1 MYNYIPYIKS
11 GQIEIFIILIKLVSK
26 TILFKIL
33 EYNNYMHFLQTSD
46 WHLGRLLF
54 NTSILEDQ
62 KQILNQIIT
71 QIEIASK
78 NGNEYDALLI
88 PGDIYDRANPPK
100 EAMTVLSDFLTE
112 LSNKFPKLQVF
123 ILSGNHDDA
132 KLLYFAKDFF
142 KKANIHFCTD
152 LSDIENPVILTS
164 AKDDSEK
171 AAIYQIPY
179 LEAYAFADLRRQ
191 QELYEKAT
199 ESIEKTHKN
208 YDECLSV
215 ICAHLF
221 AIKSIVND
229 AERSSV
235 GPAEEVD
242 TKLFEKFDYTALGHI
257 HSYQPCGTKNNIFYS
272 GSPLKFNPDNKDKE
286 NKFLLDI
293 TVSKNQKPEIKKI
306 PLIAPHKITT
316 ITGSYADY
324 YGKNA
329 KEELIEPYKNDYIV
343 FICTDDILPD
353 SPMQNLKTVF
363 PFIRSFRMEEK
374 ERNNSTNFA
383 EERLARQSII
393 EEFES
398 KPENLFEKFLE
409 DINANT
415 KDEEL
420 EKKEKELFLKYIK
433 IEQE

>member
-1 MYNYIPYIKS
+1 
-11 GQIEIFIILIKLVSK
+11 
-26 TILFKIL
+26 
-33 EYNNYMHFLQTSD
+33 MHFLQTSD

-54 NTSILEDQ
+54 NTSLLDDQ
-62 KQILNQIIT
+62 KEILNQIIS
-71 QIEIASK
+71 QITAASQE
-78 NGNEYDALLI
+78 GNEYDALLI

-112 LSNKFPKLQVF
+112 LSNKFPKLNVF

-142 KKANIHFCTD
+142 RKANIHICTD
-152 LSDIENPVILTS
+152 LSDIENPVIIESSKTN
-164 AKDDSEK
+164 EK

-179 LEAYAFADLRRQ
+179 LEAYSFADLRRQ

-199 ESIEKTHKN
+199 EIIKENHKN
-208 YDECLSV
+208 NEDCFSIV
-215 ICAHLF
+215 CAHLF

-242 TKLFEKFDYTALGHI
+242 TTLFEDFDYTALGHI
-257 HSYQPCGTKNNIFYS
+257 HSYQPCGKKNNIFYS

-293 TVSKNQKPEIKKI
+293 TITKNQKTEVKKI

-316 ITGSYADY
+316 ITGSFADY
-324 YGKNA
+324 FGKNS
-329 KEELIEPYKNDYIV
+329 KDELIEPYKNDYII

-363 PFIRSFRMEEK
+363 PFIKSFRMEEREK
-374 ERNNSTNFA
+374 GQNNNSA
-383 EERLARQSII
+383 EERIARQNII

-398 KPENLFEKFLE
+398 KPENLFNKFLE
-409 DINANT
+409 DINA
-415 KDEEL
+415 KIQDKEL
-420 EKKEKELFLKYIK
+420 ETKEKELFLQYIK
-433 IEQE
+433 KEQE

>member
-1 MYNYIPYIKS
+1 
-11 GQIEIFIILIKLVSK
+11 
-26 TILFKIL
+26 
-33 EYNNYMHFLQTSD
+33 MHFLQTSD

-54 NTSILEDQ
+54 NTSLLDDQ
-62 KQILNQIIT
+62 KEILNQIIS
-71 QIEIASK
+71 QISTVSQE
-78 NGNEYDALLI
+78 GNEYDALLI

-112 LSNKFPKLQVF
+112 LSNKFPKLNVF

-142 KKANIHFCTD
+142 RKANIHICTD
-152 LSDIENPVILTS
+152 LSDIQKPVIITS
-164 AKDDSEK
+164 KKNESEK

-179 LEAYAFADLRRQ
+179 LEAYSFADLRRQ

-199 ESIEKTHKN
+199 EIIKENHKN
-208 YDECLSV
+208 FDDCLSV

-229 AERSSV
+229 AELSSV

-242 TKLFEKFDYTALGHI
+242 TTLFEEFDYTALGHI
-257 HSYQPCGTKNNIFYS
+257 HSYQPCGKKNNIFYS

-293 TVSKNQKPEIKKI
+293 TITKNQKPEVKKI

-316 ITGSYADY
+316 ITGSFADY
-324 YGKNA
+324 VGKNS
-329 KEELIEPYKNDYIV
+329 KDELIEPYKNDYII
-343 FICTDDILPD
+343 FICTDDVLPD

-363 PFIRSFRMEEK
+363 PFIKSFRMEEREK
-374 ERNNSTNFA
+374 GQNNNSA
-383 EERLARQSII
+383 EERIARQNII

-398 KPENLFEKFLE
+398 KPENLFNKFLE
-409 DINANT
+409 DINA
-415 KDEEL
+415 KIQDKEL
-420 EKKEKELFLKYIK
+420 ETKEKELFLQYIK
-433 IEQE
+433 KEQE

>member
-1 MYNYIPYIKS
+1 
-11 GQIEIFIILIKLVSK
+11 
-26 TILFKIL
+26 
-33 EYNNYMHFLQTSD
+33 MHFLQTSD

-54 NTSILEDQ
+54 NTSLLDDQ
-62 KQILNQIIT
+62 KEILNQIIS
-71 QIEIASK
+71 QIATASQE
-78 NGNEYDALLI
+78 GNEYDALLI

-112 LSNKFPKLQVF
+112 LSNKFPKLNVF

-142 KKANIHFCTD
+142 RKANIHICTD
-152 LSDIENPVILTS
+152 LSDIQKPVIITS
-164 AKDDSEK
+164 SKNESEK

-179 LEAYAFADLRRQ
+179 LEAYSFADLRRQ

-199 ESIEKTHKN
+199 EIIKENHKN
-208 YDECLSV
+208 NEDCFSIV
-215 ICAHLF
+215 CAHLF

-242 TKLFEKFDYTALGHI
+242 TTLFENFDYTALGHI
-257 HSYQPCGTKNNIFYS
+257 HSYQPCGKKNNIFYS

-293 TVSKNQKPEIKKI
+293 TLTKNQKPEVKKI

-316 ITGSYADY
+316 ITGSFADY
-324 YGKNA
+324 VGKNS
-329 KEELIEPYKNDYIV
+329 KESLIEPYKNDYII
-343 FICTDDILPD
+343 FICTDDVLPD

-363 PFIRSFRMEEK
+363 PFIKSFRMEEREK
-374 ERNNSTNFA
+374 GQNNNSA
-383 EERLARQSII
+383 EERIARQNII

-398 KPENLFEKFLE
+398 KPENLFNKFLE
-409 DINANT
+409 DINA
-415 KDEEL
+415 KIQDKEL
-420 EKKEKELFLKYIK
+420 EKKEKELFLQYIK
-433 IEQE
+433 KEQE

>member
-1 MYNYIPYIKS
+1 
-11 GQIEIFIILIKLVSK
+11 
-26 TILFKIL
+26 
-33 EYNNYMHFLQTSD
+33 MHFLQTSD

-54 NTSILEDQ
+54 NSSLLDDQ
-62 KQILNQIIT
+62 KEILNQIIS
-71 QIEIASK
+71 QISTASQE
-78 NGNEYDALLI
+78 GNEYDALLI

-112 LSNKFPKLQVF
+112 LSNKFPKLNVF

-142 KKANIHFCTD
+142 RKANIHICTD
-152 LSDIENPVILTS
+152 LSDIQKPVIITS
-164 AKDDSEK
+164 AKNESEK

-179 LEAYAFADLRRQ
+179 LEAYSFADLRRQ

-199 ESIEKTHKN
+199 EIIKENHKN
-208 YDECLSV
+208 NEDCFSIV
-215 ICAHLF
+215 CAHLF

-242 TKLFEKFDYTALGHI
+242 TTLFEDFDYTALGHI
-257 HSYQPCGTKNNIFYS
+257 HSYQPCGKKNNIFYS

-293 TVSKNQKPEIKKI
+293 TITKNQKTEVKKI

-316 ITGSYADY
+316 ITGSFADY
-324 YGKNA
+324 VGKNS
-329 KEELIEPYKNDYIV
+329 KESLIEPYKNDYII
-343 FICTDDILPD
+343 FICTDDVLPD

-363 PFIRSFRMEEK
+363 PFIKSFRMEEREK
-374 ERNNSTNFA
+374 GQNNNSA
-383 EERLARQSII
+383 EERIARQNII

-398 KPENLFEKFLE
+398 KPENLFNKFLE
-409 DINANT
+409 DINA
-415 KDEEL
+415 KIQDKEL
-420 EKKEKELFLKYIK
+420 ETKEKELFLQYIK
-433 IEQE
+433 KEQE

>member
-1 MYNYIPYIKS
+1 
-11 GQIEIFIILIKLVSK
+11 
-26 TILFKIL
+26 
-33 EYNNYMHFLQTSD
+33 MHFLQTSD

-54 NTSILEDQ
+54 NTSLLDDQ
-62 KQILNQIIT
+62 KEILNQIIS
-71 QIEIASK
+71 QIAAASQED
-78 NGNEYDALLI
+78 NEYDALLI

-112 LSNKFPKLQVF
+112 LSNKFPKLNVF

-142 KKANIHFCTD
+142 RKANIHICTD
-152 LSDIENPVILTS
+152 LSDIQKPVIITS
-164 AKDDSEK
+164 TKNESEK

-179 LEAYAFADLRRQ
+179 LEAYSFADLRRQ

-199 ESIEKTHKN
+199 EIIKENHKN
-208 YDECLSV
+208 NEDCFSIV
-215 ICAHLF
+215 CAHLF

-242 TKLFEKFDYTALGHI
+242 TTLFEDFDYTALGHI
-257 HSYQPCGTKNNIFYS
+257 HSYQPCGKKNNIFYS

-293 TVSKNQKPEIKKI
+293 TLTKNQKPEVKKI

-316 ITGSYADY
+316 ITGSFADY
-324 YGKNA
+324 VGKNS
-329 KEELIEPYKNDYIV
+329 KESLIEPYKNDYII
-343 FICTDDILPD
+343 FICTDDVLPD

-363 PFIRSFRMEEK
+363 PFIKSFRMEEREK
-374 ERNNSTNFA
+374 GQNNNSA
-383 EERLARQSII
+383 EERIARQNII

-398 KPENLFEKFLE
+398 KPENLFNKFLE
-409 DINANT
+409 DINA
-415 KDEEL
+415 KIQDKEL
-420 EKKEKELFLKYIK
+420 ETKEKELFLQYIK
-433 IEQE
+433 KEQE

>member
-1 MYNYIPYIKS
+1 
-11 GQIEIFIILIKLVSK
+11 
-26 TILFKIL
+26 
-33 EYNNYMHFLQTSD
+33 MHFLQTSD

-54 NTSILEDQ
+54 NSSLLDDQ
-62 KQILNQIIT
+62 KEILNQIIS
-71 QIEIASK
+71 QISTASQE
-78 NGNEYDALLI
+78 GNEYDALLI

-112 LSNKFPKLQVF
+112 LSNKFPKLNVF

-142 KKANIHFCTD
+142 RKANIHICTD
-152 LSDIENPVILTS
+152 LSDIQKPVIITS
-164 AKDDSEK
+164 AKNESEK

-179 LEAYAFADLRRQ
+179 LEAYSFADLRRQ

-199 ESIEKTHKN
+199 EIIKENHKN
-208 YDECLSV
+208 NEDCFSIV
-215 ICAHLF
+215 CAHLF

-242 TKLFEKFDYTALGHI
+242 TTLFENFDYTALGHI
-257 HSYQPCGTKNNIFYS
+257 HSYQPCGKKNNIFYS

-293 TVSKNQKPEIKKI
+293 TITKNQKPEVKKI

-316 ITGSYADY
+316 ITGSFADY
-324 YGKNA
+324 VGKNS
-329 KEELIEPYKNDYIV
+329 KDSLIEPYKNDYII
-343 FICTDDILPD
+343 FICTDDVLPD

-363 PFIRSFRMEEK
+363 PFIKSFRMEEREK
-374 ERNNSTNFA
+374 GQNNNSA
-383 EERLARQSII
+383 EERIARQNII

-398 KPENLFEKFLE
+398 KPENLFNKFLE
-409 DINANT
+409 DINA
-415 KDEEL
+415 KIQDKEL
-420 EKKEKELFLKYIK
+420 EKKEKELFLQYIK
-433 IEQE
+433 KEQE

>member
-1 MYNYIPYIKS
+1 
-11 GQIEIFIILIKLVSK
+11 
-26 TILFKIL
+26 
-33 EYNNYMHFLQTSD
+33 MHFLQTSD

-54 NTSILEDQ
+54 NTSLLDDQ
-62 KQILNQIIT
+62 KEILNQIIFK
-71 QIEIASK
+71 IETASQE
-78 NGNEYDALLI
+78 GNEYDALLI

-112 LSNKFPKLQVF
+112 LANKFPKLNVF

-142 KKANIHFCTD
+142 KRANIHICTD
-152 LSDIENPVILTS
+152 LSDIQKPVIITS
-164 AKDDSEK
+164 QKNESEK

-179 LEAYAFADLRRQ
+179 LEAYSFADLRRQ

-199 ESIEKTHKN
+199 EIIKENHKN
-208 YDECLSV
+208 NEDCFSI

-242 TKLFEKFDYTALGHI
+242 TTLFEDFDYTALGHI
-257 HSYQPCGTKNNIFYS
+257 HSYQPCGKKNNIFYS

-286 NKFLLDI
+286 KKFLLDI
-293 TVSKNQKPEIKKI
+293 TLTKNQKPEVKKI

-316 ITGSYADY
+316 ITGSFADY
-324 YGKNA
+324 FGKNS
-329 KEELIEPYKNDYIV
+329 KDELIEPYKNDYII
-343 FICTDDILPD
+343 FICTDDVLPD

-363 PFIRSFRMEEK
+363 PYIKSFRMEEREK
-374 ERNNSTNFA
+374 GQNNNSA
-383 EERLARQSII
+383 EERIARQNII

-398 KPENLFEKFLE
+398 KPENLFNKFLE

-415 KDEEL
+415 KDDDL
-420 EKKEKELFLKYIK
+420 EKKEKELFLQYIK
-433 IEQE
+433 KEQE

>member
-1 MYNYIPYIKS
+1 
-11 GQIEIFIILIKLVSK
+11 
-26 TILFKIL
+26 
-33 EYNNYMHFLQTSD
+33 MHFLQTSD

-54 NTSILEDQ
+54 NSSLLDDQ
-62 KQILNQIIT
+62 KEILNQIIS
-71 QIEIASK
+71 QISTASQE
-78 NGNEYDALLI
+78 GNEYDALLI

-112 LSNKFPKLQVF
+112 LSNKFPKLNVF

-142 KKANIHFCTD
+142 RKANIHICTD
-152 LSDIENPVILTS
+152 LSDIQKPVIITS
-164 AKDDSEK
+164 AKNESEK

-179 LEAYAFADLRRQ
+179 LEAYSFADLRRQ

-199 ESIEKTHKN
+199 EIIKENHKN
-208 YDECLSV
+208 FDDCLSV

-242 TKLFEKFDYTALGHI
+242 TTLFEDFDYTALGHI
-257 HSYQPCGTKNNIFYS
+257 HSYQPCGKKNNIFYS

-293 TVSKNQKPEIKKI
+293 TLSKNQKPEVKKI

-316 ITGSYADY
+316 ITGSFADY
-324 YGKNA
+324 VGKNS
-329 KEELIEPYKNDYIV
+329 KDSLIEPYKNDYII
-343 FICTDDILPD
+343 FICTDDVLPD

-363 PFIRSFRMEEK
+363 PFIKSFRMEEREK
-374 ERNNSTNFA
+374 GQNNNSA
-383 EERLARQSII
+383 EERIARQNII

-398 KPENLFEKFLE
+398 KPENLFNKFLE
-409 DINANT
+409 DINA
-415 KDEEL
+415 KIQDKEL
-420 EKKEKELFLKYIK
+420 ETKEKELFLQYIK
-433 IEQE
+433 KEQE

>member
-1 MYNYIPYIKS
+1 
-11 GQIEIFIILIKLVSK
+11 
-26 TILFKIL
+26 
-33 EYNNYMHFLQTSD
+33 MHFLQTSD

-54 NTSILEDQ
+54 NTSLLDDQ
-62 KQILNQIIT
+62 KEILNQIIS
-71 QIEIASK
+71 QIETASLE
-78 NGNEYDALLI
+78 GNEYDALLI

-112 LSNKFPKLQVF
+112 LANKFPKLNVF

-142 KKANIHFCTD
+142 KRANIHICTD
-152 LSDIENPVILTS
+152 LSDIQKPVIITS
-164 AKDDSEK
+164 QKNESEK

-179 LEAYAFADLRRQ
+179 LEAYSFADLRRQ

-199 ESIEKTHKN
+199 EIIKENHKN
-208 YDECLSV
+208 NEDCFSI

-242 TKLFEKFDYTALGHI
+242 TTLFEDFDYTALGHI
-257 HSYQPCGTKNNIFYS
+257 HSYQPCGKKNNIFYS

-293 TVSKNQKPEIKKI
+293 TLTKNQKPEVKKI

-316 ITGSYADY
+316 IIGSFADY
-324 YGKNA
+324 FGKNL
-329 KEELIEPYKNDYIV
+329 KDELIKPYKNDYII
-343 FICTDDILPD
+343 FICTDDVLPD

-363 PFIRSFRMEEK
+363 PYIKSFRMEEREK
-374 ERNNSTNFA
+374 GQNNNSA
-383 EERLARQSII
+383 EERIARQNII

-398 KPENLFEKFLE
+398 KPENLFNKFLE

-415 KDEEL
+415 KDDDL
-420 EKKEKELFLKYIK
+420 EKKEKELFLQYIK
-433 IEQE
+433 KEQE

>member
-1 MYNYIPYIKS
+1 
-11 GQIEIFIILIKLVSK
+11 
-26 TILFKIL
+26 
-33 EYNNYMHFLQTSD
+33 MHFLQTSD

-54 NTSILEDQ
+54 NTSLLDDQ
-62 KQILNQIIT
+62 KEILNQIIS
-71 QIEIASK
+71 QIAAASQE
-78 NGNEYDALLI
+78 GNEYDALLI

-112 LSNKFPKLQVF
+112 LSNKFPKLNVF

-142 KKANIHFCTD
+142 RKANIHICTD
-152 LSDIENPVILTS
+152 LSDIQKPVIITS
-164 AKDDSEK
+164 SKNESEK

-179 LEAYAFADLRRQ
+179 LEAYSFADLRRQ

-199 ESIEKTHKN
+199 EIIKENHKN
-208 YDECLSV
+208 FDDCLSV

-242 TKLFEKFDYTALGHI
+242 TTLFEDFDYTALGHI
-257 HSYQPCGTKNNIFYS
+257 HSYQPCGKKNNIFYS

-293 TVSKNQKPEIKKI
+293 TLTKNQKPEVKKI

-316 ITGSYADY
+316 ITGSFADY
-324 YGKNA
+324 FGKNS
-329 KEELIEPYKNDYIV
+329 KDELIEPYKNDYII
-343 FICTDDILPD
+343 FICTDDVLPD

-363 PFIRSFRMEEK
+363 PFIKSFRMEEREK
-374 ERNNSTNFA
+374 GQNNNSA
-383 EERLARQSII
+383 EERIARQNII
-393 EEFES
+393 EEFEN
-398 KPENLFEKFLE
+398 KPENLFNKFLE
-409 DINANT
+409 DINA
-415 KDEEL
+415 KIQDKEL
-420 EKKEKELFLKYIK
+420 ETKEKELFLQYIK
-433 IEQE
+433 KEQE

>member
-1 MYNYIPYIKS
+1 
-11 GQIEIFIILIKLVSK
+11 
-26 TILFKIL
+26 
-33 EYNNYMHFLQTSD
+33 MHFLQTSD

-54 NTSILEDQ
+54 NTSLLDDQ
-62 KQILNQIIT
+62 KEILNQIIS
-71 QIEIASK
+71 QIETASLE
-78 NGNEYDALLI
+78 GNEYDALLI

-112 LSNKFPKLQVF
+112 LANKFPKLNVF

-142 KKANIHFCTD
+142 KRANIHICTD
-152 LSDIENPVILTS
+152 LSDIQKPVIITS
-164 AKDDSEK
+164 QKNESEK

-179 LEAYAFADLRRQ
+179 LEAYSFADLRRQ

-199 ESIEKTHKN
+199 EIIKENHKN
-208 YDECLSV
+208 NEDCFSI

-242 TKLFEKFDYTALGHI
+242 TTLFEDFDYTALGHI
-257 HSYQPCGTKNNIFYS
+257 HSYQPCGKKNNIFYS

-293 TVSKNQKPEIKKI
+293 TLTKNQKPEVKKI

-316 ITGSYADY
+316 IIGSFADY
-324 YGKNA
+324 FGKNS
-329 KEELIEPYKNDYIV
+329 KDELIKPYKNDYII
-343 FICTDDILPD
+343 FICTDDVLPD

-363 PFIRSFRMEEK
+363 PYIKSFRMEEREK
-374 ERNNSTNFA
+374 GQNNNSA
-383 EERLARQSII
+383 EERIARQNII
-393 EEFES
+393 EDFES
-398 KPENLFEKFLE
+398 KPENLFNKFLE

-415 KDEEL
+415 KDDDL
-420 EKKEKELFLKYIK
+420 EKKEKELFLQYIK
-433 IEQE
+433 KEQE

>member
-1 MYNYIPYIKS
+1 
-11 GQIEIFIILIKLVSK
+11 
-26 TILFKIL
+26 
-33 EYNNYMHFLQTSD
+33 MHFLQTSD

-54 NTSILEDQ
+54 NTSLLDDQ
-62 KQILNQIIT
+62 KEILNQIIS
-71 QIEIASK
+71 QIAAASQE
-78 NGNEYDALLI
+78 GNEYDALLI

-112 LSNKFPKLQVF
+112 LSNKFPKLNVF

-142 KKANIHFCTD
+142 RKANIHICTD
-152 LSDIENPVILTS
+152 LSDIQKPVIITS
-164 AKDDSEK
+164 SKNESEK

-179 LEAYAFADLRRQ
+179 LEAYSFADLRRQ

-199 ESIEKTHKN
+199 EIIKENHKN
-208 YDECLSV
+208 NEDCFSIV
-215 ICAHLF
+215 CAHLF

-242 TKLFEKFDYTALGHI
+242 TTLFENFDYTALGHI
-257 HSYQPCGTKNNIFYS
+257 HSYQPCGKKNNIFYS

-293 TVSKNQKPEIKKI
+293 TLTKNQKPEVKKI

-316 ITGSYADY
+316 ITGSFADY
-324 YGKNA
+324 VGKNS
-329 KEELIEPYKNDYIV
+329 KESLIEPYKNDYII
-343 FICTDDILPD
+343 FICTDDVLPD

-363 PFIRSFRMEEK
+363 PFIKSFRMEEREK
-374 ERNNSTNFA
+374 GQNNNSA
-383 EERLARQSII
+383 EERIARQNII

-398 KPENLFEKFLE
+398 KPENLFNKFLE
-409 DINANT
+409 DINA
-415 KDEEL
+415 KIQDKEL
-420 EKKEKELFLKYIK
+420 ETKEKELFLQYIK
-433 IEQE
+433 KEQE

>member
-1 MYNYIPYIKS
+1 
-11 GQIEIFIILIKLVSK
+11 
-26 TILFKIL
+26 
-33 EYNNYMHFLQTSD
+33 MHFLQTSD

-54 NTSILEDQ
+54 NTSLLDDQ
-62 KQILNQIIT
+62 KEILNQIIS
-71 QIEIASK
+71 QIETASQE
-78 NGNEYDALLI
+78 GNEYDALLI

-112 LSNKFPKLQVF
+112 LANKFPKLNVF

-142 KKANIHFCTD
+142 KRANIHICTD
-152 LSDIENPVILTS
+152 LSDIQKPVIITS
-164 AKDDSEK
+164 QKNESEK

-179 LEAYAFADLRRQ
+179 LEAYSFADLRRQ

-199 ESIEKTHKN
+199 EIIKENHKN
-208 YDECLSV
+208 NEDCFSI

-242 TKLFEKFDYTALGHI
+242 TTLFEDFDYTALGHI
-257 HSYQPCGTKNNIFYS
+257 HSYQPCGKKNNIFYS

-293 TVSKNQKPEIKKI
+293 TLTKNQKPEVKKI

-316 ITGSYADY
+316 IIGSFADY
-324 YGKNA
+324 FGKNL
-329 KEELIEPYKNDYIV
+329 KDELIKPYKNDYII
-343 FICTDDILPD
+343 FICTDDVLPD

-363 PFIRSFRMEEK
+363 PYIKSFRMEEREK
-374 ERNNSTNFA
+374 GQNNNSA
-383 EERLARQSII
+383 EERIARQNII
-393 EEFES
+393 EDFES
-398 KPENLFEKFLE
+398 KPENLFNKFLE

-415 KDEEL
+415 KDDDL
-420 EKKEKELFLKYIK
+420 EKKEKELFLQYIK
-433 IEQE
+433 KEQE

>member
-1 MYNYIPYIKS
+1 
-11 GQIEIFIILIKLVSK
+11 
-26 TILFKIL
+26 
-33 EYNNYMHFLQTSD
+33 MHFLQTSD

-54 NTSILEDQ
+54 NTSLLDDQ
-62 KQILNQIIT
+62 KEILNQIIS
-71 QIEIASK
+71 QIETASLE
-78 NGNEYDALLI
+78 GNEYDALLI

-112 LSNKFPKLQVF
+112 LANKFPKLNVF

-142 KKANIHFCTD
+142 KRANIHICTD
-152 LSDIENPVILTS
+152 LSDIQKPVIITS
-164 AKDDSEK
+164 QKNESEK

-179 LEAYAFADLRRQ
+179 LEAYSFADLRRQ

-199 ESIEKTHKN
+199 EIIKENHKN
-208 YDECLSV
+208 NEDCFSI

-242 TKLFEKFDYTALGHI
+242 TTLFEDFDYTALGHI
-257 HSYQPCGTKNNIFYS
+257 HSYQPCGKKNNVFYS

-293 TVSKNQKPEIKKI
+293 TLTKNQKPEVKKI

-316 ITGSYADY
+316 IIGSFADY
-324 YGKNA
+324 FGKNL
-329 KEELIEPYKNDYIV
+329 KDEFIKPYKNDYII
-343 FICTDDILPD
+343 FICTDDVLPD

-363 PFIRSFRMEEK
+363 PFIKSFRMEEREK
-374 ERNNSTNFA
+374 GQNNNSA
-383 EERLARQSII
+383 EERIARQNII

-398 KPENLFEKFLE
+398 KPENLFNKFLE

-415 KDEEL
+415 KDDDL
-420 EKKEKELFLKYIK
+420 EKKEKELFLQYIK
-433 IEQE
+433 KEQE

>member
-1 MYNYIPYIKS
+1 
-11 GQIEIFIILIKLVSK
+11 
-26 TILFKIL
+26 
-33 EYNNYMHFLQTSD
+33 MHFLQTSD

-54 NTSILEDQ
+54 NTSLLDDQ
-62 KQILNQIIT
+62 KEILNQIIS
-71 QIEIASK
+71 QIETASQE
-78 NGNEYDALLI
+78 GNEYDALLI

-112 LSNKFPKLQVF
+112 LANKFPKLNVF

-142 KKANIHFCTD
+142 KRANIHICTD
-152 LSDIENPVILTS
+152 LSDIQKPVIITS
-164 AKDDSEK
+164 QKNESEK

-179 LEAYAFADLRRQ
+179 LEAYSFADLRRQ

-199 ESIEKTHKN
+199 EIIKENHKN
-208 YDECLSV
+208 NEDCFSI

-242 TKLFEKFDYTALGHI
+242 TTLFEDFDYTALGHI
-257 HSYQPCGTKNNIFYS
+257 HSYQPCGKKNNIFYS

-293 TVSKNQKPEIKKI
+293 TLTKNQKPEVKKI

-316 ITGSYADY
+316 IIGSFADY
-324 YGKNA
+324 FGKNL
-329 KEELIEPYKNDYIV
+329 KDELIKPYKNDYII
-343 FICTDDILPD
+343 FICTDDVLPD

-363 PFIRSFRMEEK
+363 PYIKSFRMEEREK
-374 ERNNSTNFA
+374 GQNNNSA
-383 EERLARQSII
+383 EERIARQNII

-398 KPENLFEKFLE
+398 KPENLFNKFLE

-415 KDEEL
+415 KDDDL
-420 EKKEKELFLKYIK
+420 EKKEKELFLQYIK
-433 IEQE
+433 KEQE

>member
-1 MYNYIPYIKS
+1 
-11 GQIEIFIILIKLVSK
+11 
-26 TILFKIL
+26 
-33 EYNNYMHFLQTSD
+33 MHFLQTSD

-54 NTSILEDQ
+54 NTSLLDDQ
-62 KQILNQIIT
+62 KEILNQIIS
-71 QIEIASK
+71 QITAASQE
-78 NGNEYDALLI
+78 GNEYDALLI

-112 LSNKFPKLQVF
+112 LSNKFPKLNVF

-142 KKANIHFCTD
+142 RKANIHICTD
-152 LSDIENPVILTS
+152 LSDIQKPVIITS
-164 AKDDSEK
+164 AKNESEK

-179 LEAYAFADLRRQ
+179 LEAYSFADLRRQ

-199 ESIEKTHKN
+199 EIIKENHKN
-208 YDECLSV
+208 NEDCFSIV
-215 ICAHLF
+215 CAHLF

-242 TKLFEKFDYTALGHI
+242 TTLFEDFDYTALGHI
-257 HSYQPCGTKNNIFYS
+257 HSYQPCGKKNNIFYS

-293 TVSKNQKPEIKKI
+293 TITKNQKTEVKKI

-316 ITGSYADY
+316 ITGSFADY
-324 YGKNA
+324 VGKNS
-329 KEELIEPYKNDYIV
+329 KDSLIEPYKNDYII
-343 FICTDDILPD
+343 FICTDDVLPD

-363 PFIRSFRMEEK
+363 PFIKSFRMEEREK
-374 ERNNSTNFA
+374 GQNNNSA
-383 EERLARQSII
+383 EERIARQNII

-398 KPENLFEKFLE
+398 KPENLFNKFLE
-409 DINANT
+409 DINA
-415 KDEEL
+415 KIQDKEL
-420 EKKEKELFLKYIK
+420 ETKEKELFLQYIK
-433 IEQE
+433 KEQE

>member
-1 MYNYIPYIKS
+1 
-11 GQIEIFIILIKLVSK
+11 
-26 TILFKIL
+26 
-33 EYNNYMHFLQTSD
+33 MHFLQTSD

-54 NTSILEDQ
+54 NTSLLDDQ
-62 KQILNQIIT
+62 KEILNQIIS
-71 QIEIASK
+71 QISTASQE
-78 NGNEYDALLI
+78 GNEYDALLI

-112 LSNKFPKLQVF
+112 LSNKFPKLNVF

-142 KKANIHFCTD
+142 RKANIHICTD
-152 LSDIENPVILTS
+152 LSDIQKPVIITS
-164 AKDDSEK
+164 SKNESEK

-179 LEAYAFADLRRQ
+179 LEAYSFADLRRQ

-199 ESIEKTHKN
+199 EIIKENHKN
-208 YDECLSV
+208 NEDCFSIV
-215 ICAHLF
+215 CAHLF

-242 TKLFEKFDYTALGHI
+242 TTLFENFDYTALGHI
-257 HSYQPCGTKNNIFYS
+257 HSYQPCGKKNNIFYS

-293 TVSKNQKPEIKKI
+293 TLSKNQKPEVKKI

-316 ITGSYADY
+316 ITGSFADY
-324 YGKNA
+324 VGKNS
-329 KEELIEPYKNDYIV
+329 KDSLIEPYKNDYII
-343 FICTDDILPD
+343 FICTDDVLPD

-363 PFIRSFRMEEK
+363 PFIKSFRMEERK
-374 ERNNSTNFA
+374 KGQNNNSA
-383 EERLARQSII
+383 EERIARQNII

-398 KPENLFEKFLE
+398 KPENLFNKFLE
-409 DINANT
+409 DINA
-415 KDEEL
+415 KIQDKEL
-420 EKKEKELFLKYIK
+420 ETKEKELFLQYIK
-433 IEQE
+433 KEQE

>member
-1 MYNYIPYIKS
+1 
-11 GQIEIFIILIKLVSK
+11 
-26 TILFKIL
+26 
-33 EYNNYMHFLQTSD
+33 MHFLQTSD

-54 NTSILEDQ
+54 NTSLLDDQ
-62 KQILNQIIT
+62 KEILNQIIS
-71 QIEIASK
+71 QIETASQD
-78 NGNEYDALLI
+78 GNEYDALLI

-112 LSNKFPKLQVF
+112 LANKFPKLNVF

-142 KKANIHFCTD
+142 KRANIHICTD
-152 LSDIENPVILTS
+152 LSDIQKPVIITS
-164 AKDDSEK
+164 QKNESEK

-179 LEAYAFADLRRQ
+179 LEAYSFADLRRQ

-199 ESIEKTHKN
+199 EIIKENHKN
-208 YDECLSV
+208 NEDCFSI

-242 TKLFEKFDYTALGHI
+242 TTLFEDFDYTALGHI
-257 HSYQPCGTKNNIFYS
+257 HSYQPCGKKNNIYYS

-293 TVSKNQKPEIKKI
+293 TLTKNQKPEVKKI

-316 ITGSYADY
+316 IIGSFADY
-324 YGKNA
+324 FGKNL
-329 KEELIEPYKNDYIV
+329 KDELIKPYKNDYII
-343 FICTDDILPD
+343 FICTDDVLPD

-363 PFIRSFRMEEK
+363 PYIKSFRMEEREK
-374 ERNNSTNFA
+374 GQNNNSA
-383 EERLARQSII
+383 EERIARQNII

-398 KPENLFEKFLE
+398 KPENLFNKFLE

-415 KDEEL
+415 KDDDL
-420 EKKEKELFLKYIK
+420 EKKEKELFLQYIK
-433 IEQE
+433 KEQE

>member
-1 MYNYIPYIKS
+1 
-11 GQIEIFIILIKLVSK
+11 
-26 TILFKIL
+26 
-33 EYNNYMHFLQTSD
+33 MHFLQTSD

-54 NTSILEDQ
+54 NTSLLDDQ
-62 KQILNQIIT
+62 KEILNQIIS
-71 QIEIASK
+71 QIATASQD
-78 NGNEYDALLI
+78 GNEYDALLI

-112 LSNKFPKLQVF
+112 LSNKFPKLNVF

-142 KKANIHFCTD
+142 RKANIHICTD
-152 LSDIENPVILTS
+152 LSDIQKPVIITS
-164 AKDDSEK
+164 SKNESEK

-179 LEAYAFADLRRQ
+179 LEAYSFADLRRQ

-199 ESIEKTHKN
+199 EIIKENHKN
-208 YDECLSV
+208 FDDCLSV

-242 TKLFEKFDYTALGHI
+242 TTLFEDFDYTALGHI
-257 HSYQPCGTKNNIFYS
+257 HSYQPCGKKNNIFYS

-293 TVSKNQKPEIKKI
+293 TITKNQKPEVKKI

-316 ITGSYADY
+316 ITGSFADY
-324 YGKNA
+324 VGKNS
-329 KEELIEPYKNDYIV
+329 KDSLIEPYKNDYII
-343 FICTDDILPD
+343 FICTDDVLPD

-363 PFIRSFRMEEK
+363 PFIKSFRMEEREK
-374 ERNNSTNFA
+374 GQNNNSA
-383 EERLARQSII
+383 EERIARQNII

-398 KPENLFEKFLE
+398 KPENLFNKFLE
-409 DINANT
+409 DINA
-415 KDEEL
+415 KIQDKEL
-420 EKKEKELFLKYIK
+420 ETKEKELFLQYIK
-433 IEQE
+433 KEQE

>member
-1 MYNYIPYIKS
+1 
-11 GQIEIFIILIKLVSK
+11 
-26 TILFKIL
+26 
-33 EYNNYMHFLQTSD
+33 MHFLQTSD

-54 NTSILEDQ
+54 NTSLLDDQ
-62 KQILNQIIT
+62 KEILNQIIS
-71 QIEIASK
+71 QIETASLE
-78 NGNEYDALLI
+78 GNEYDALLI

-112 LSNKFPKLQVF
+112 LANKFPKLNVF

-142 KKANIHFCTD
+142 KRANIHICTD
-152 LSDIENPVILTS
+152 LSDIQKPVIITS
-164 AKDDSEK
+164 QKNESEK

-179 LEAYAFADLRRQ
+179 LEAYSFADLRRQ

-199 ESIEKTHKN
+199 EIIKENHKN
-208 YDECLSV
+208 NEDCFSI

-242 TKLFEKFDYTALGHI
+242 TTLFEDFDYTALGHI
-257 HSYQPCGTKNNIFYS
+257 HSYQPCGKKNNIFYS

-293 TVSKNQKPEIKKI
+293 TLTKNQKPEVKKI

-316 ITGSYADY
+316 ITGSFADY
-324 YGKNA
+324 VGKNL
-329 KEELIEPYKNDYIV
+329 KEELIKPYKNDYII
-343 FICTDDILPD
+343 FICTDDVLPD

-363 PFIRSFRMEEK
+363 PYIKSFRMEEREK
-374 ERNNSTNFA
+374 GQNNNSA
-383 EERLARQSII
+383 EERIARQNII

-398 KPENLFEKFLE
+398 KPENLFNKFLE

-415 KDEEL
+415 KDDDL
-420 EKKEKELFLKYIK
+420 EKKEKELFLQYIK
-433 IEQE
+433 KEQE

>member
-1 MYNYIPYIKS
+1 
-11 GQIEIFIILIKLVSK
+11 
-26 TILFKIL
+26 
-33 EYNNYMHFLQTSD
+33 MHFLQTSD

-54 NTSILEDQ
+54 NTSLLDDQ
-62 KQILNQIIT
+62 KEILNQIIS
-71 QIEIASK
+71 QIAAASQE
-78 NGNEYDALLI
+78 GNEYDALLI

-112 LSNKFPKLQVF
+112 LSNKFPKLNVF

-142 KKANIHFCTD
+142 RKANIHICTD
-152 LSDIENPVILTS
+152 LSDIQKPVIITS
-164 AKDDSEK
+164 AKNESEK
-171 AAIYQIPY
+171 AAFYQIPY
-179 LEAYAFADLRRQ
+179 LEAYSFADLRRQ

-199 ESIEKTHKN
+199 EIIKENHKN
-208 YDECLSV
+208 NEDCFSIV
-215 ICAHLF
+215 CAHLF

-242 TKLFEKFDYTALGHI
+242 TTLFENFDYTALGHI
-257 HSYQPCGTKNNIFYS
+257 HSYQPCGKKNNIYYS

-293 TVSKNQKPEIKKI
+293 TLTKNQKPEVKKI

-316 ITGSYADY
+316 ITGSFADY
-324 YGKNA
+324 VGKNS
-329 KEELIEPYKNDYIV
+329 KESLIEPYKNDYII
-343 FICTDDILPD
+343 FICTDDVLPD

-363 PFIRSFRMEEK
+363 PFIKSFRMEERSK
-374 ERNNSTNFA
+374 GQNNNSA
-383 EERLARQSII
+383 EERIARQNII

-398 KPENLFEKFLE
+398 KPENLFNKFLE
-409 DINANT
+409 DINA
-415 KDEEL
+415 KIQDKEL
-420 EKKEKELFLKYIK
+420 ETKEKELFLQYIK
-433 IEQE
+433 KEQE

>member
-1 MYNYIPYIKS
+1 
-11 GQIEIFIILIKLVSK
+11 
-26 TILFKIL
+26 
-33 EYNNYMHFLQTSD
+33 MHFLQTSD

-54 NTSILEDQ
+54 NTSLLDDQ
-62 KQILNQIIT
+62 KEILNQIIS
-71 QIEIASK
+71 QIATASQE
-78 NGNEYDALLI
+78 GNEYDALLI

-112 LSNKFPKLQVF
+112 LSNKFPKLNVF

-142 KKANIHFCTD
+142 RKANIHICTD
-152 LSDIENPVILTS
+152 LSDIQKPVIITS
-164 AKDDSEK
+164 SKNESEK

-179 LEAYAFADLRRQ
+179 LEAYSFADLRRQ

-199 ESIEKTHKN
+199 EIIKENHKN
-208 YDECLSV
+208 NEDCFSIV
-215 ICAHLF
+215 CAHLF

-242 TKLFEKFDYTALGHI
+242 TTLFEDFDYTALGHI
-257 HSYQPCGTKNNIFYS
+257 HSYQPCGKKNNIFYS

-293 TVSKNQKPEIKKI
+293 TLTKNQKPEVKKI

-316 ITGSYADY
+316 ITGSFADY
-324 YGKNA
+324 VGKNS
-329 KEELIEPYKNDYIV
+329 KESLIEPYKNDYII
-343 FICTDDILPD
+343 FICTDDVLPD

-363 PFIRSFRMEEK
+363 PFIKSFRMEEREK
-374 ERNNSTNFA
+374 GQNNNSA
-383 EERLARQSII
+383 EERIARQNII

-398 KPENLFEKFLE
+398 KPENLFNKFLE
-409 DINANT
+409 DINA
-415 KDEEL
+415 KIQDKEL
-420 EKKEKELFLKYIK
+420 EKKEKELFLQYIK
-433 IEQE
+433 KEQE

>member
-1 MYNYIPYIKS
+1 
-11 GQIEIFIILIKLVSK
+11 
-26 TILFKIL
+26 
-33 EYNNYMHFLQTSD
+33 MHFLQTSD

-54 NTSILEDQ
+54 NTSLLDDQ
-62 KQILNQIIT
+62 KEILNQIISQVST
-71 QIEIASK
+71 ASQE
-78 NGNEYDALLI
+78 GNEYDALLI

-112 LSNKFPKLQVF
+112 LSNKFPKLNVF

-142 KKANIHFCTD
+142 RKANIHICTD
-152 LSDIENPVILTS
+152 LSDIQKPVIITS
-164 AKDDSEK
+164 SKNESEK

-179 LEAYAFADLRRQ
+179 LEAYSFADLRRQ

-199 ESIEKTHKN
+199 EIIKENHKN
-208 YDECLSV
+208 NEDCFSIV
-215 ICAHLF
+215 CAHLF

-242 TKLFEKFDYTALGHI
+242 TTLFEDFDYTALGHI
-257 HSYQPCGTKNNIFYS
+257 HSYQPCGKKNNIFYS

-293 TVSKNQKPEIKKI
+293 TITKNQKPEVKKI

-316 ITGSYADY
+316 ITGSFADY
-324 YGKNA
+324 VGKNS
-329 KEELIEPYKNDYIV
+329 KDELIEPYKNDYII
-343 FICTDDILPD
+343 FICTDDVLPD

-363 PFIRSFRMEEK
+363 PFIKSFRMEEK
-374 ERNNSTNFA
+374 EKGQNNNSA
-383 EERLARQSII
+383 EERIARQNII

-398 KPENLFEKFLE
+398 KPENLFNKFLE
-409 DINANT
+409 DINA
-415 KDEEL
+415 KIQDKEL
-420 EKKEKELFLKYIK
+420 ETKEKELFLQYIK
-433 IEQE
+433 KEQE

>member
-1 MYNYIPYIKS
+1 
-11 GQIEIFIILIKLVSK
+11 
-26 TILFKIL
+26 
-33 EYNNYMHFLQTSD
+33 MHFLQTSD

-54 NTSILEDQ
+54 NTSLLDDQ
-62 KQILNQIIT
+62 KEILNQIIS
-71 QIEIASK
+71 QISTASQE
-78 NGNEYDALLI
+78 GNEYDALLI

-112 LSNKFPKLQVF
+112 LSNKFPKLNVF

-142 KKANIHFCTD
+142 RKANIHICTD
-152 LSDIENPVILTS
+152 LSDIQKPVIITS
-164 AKDDSEK
+164 AKNESEK

-179 LEAYAFADLRRQ
+179 LEAYSFADLRRQ

-199 ESIEKTHKN
+199 EIIKENHKN
-208 YDECLSV
+208 FDDCLSV

-242 TKLFEKFDYTALGHI
+242 TTLFEDFDYTALGHI
-257 HSYQPCGTKNNIFYS
+257 HSYQPCGKKNNIFYS

-293 TVSKNQKPEIKKI
+293 TITKNQKPEVKKI

-316 ITGSYADY
+316 ITGSFADY
-324 YGKNA
+324 VGKNS
-329 KEELIEPYKNDYIV
+329 KDSLIEPYKNDYII
-343 FICTDDILPD
+343 FICTDDVLPD

-363 PFIRSFRMEEK
+363 PFIKSFRMEERAK
-374 ERNNSTNFA
+374 GQNNNSA
-383 EERLARQSII
+383 EERIARQNII

-398 KPENLFEKFLE
+398 KPENLFNKFLE
-409 DINANT
+409 DINA
-415 KDEEL
+415 KIQDKEL
-420 EKKEKELFLKYIK
+420 ETKEKELFLQYIK
-433 IEQE
+433 KEQE

>member
-1 MYNYIPYIKS
+1 
-11 GQIEIFIILIKLVSK
+11 
-26 TILFKIL
+26 
-33 EYNNYMHFLQTSD
+33 MHFLQTSD

-54 NTSILEDQ
+54 NTSLLDDQ
-62 KQILNQIIT
+62 KEILNQIIS
-71 QIEIASK
+71 QIETASQE
-78 NGNEYDALLI
+78 GNEYDALLI

-112 LSNKFPKLQVF
+112 LANKFPKLNVF

-142 KKANIHFCTD
+142 KRANIHICTD
-152 LSDIENPVILTS
+152 LSDIQKPVIITS
-164 AKDDSEK
+164 QKNESEK

-179 LEAYAFADLRRQ
+179 LEAYSFADLRRQ

-199 ESIEKTHKN
+199 EIIKENHKN
-208 YDECLSV
+208 NEDCFSI

-242 TKLFEKFDYTALGHI
+242 TTLFEDFDYTALGHI
-257 HSYQPCGTKNNIFYS
+257 HSYQPCGKKNNIFYS

-293 TVSKNQKPEIKKI
+293 TLTKNQKPEVKKI

-316 ITGSYADY
+316 ITGRFADY
-324 YGKNA
+324 FGKNL
-329 KEELIEPYKNDYIV
+329 KDELIEPYKNDYII
-343 FICTDDILPD
+343 FICTDDVLPD

-363 PFIRSFRMEEK
+363 PYIKSFRMEEREK
-374 ERNNSTNFA
+374 GQNNNSA
-383 EERLARQSII
+383 EERIARQNII
-393 EEFES
+393 EDFES
-398 KPENLFEKFLE
+398 KPENLFNKFLE

-415 KDEEL
+415 KDDDL
-420 EKKEKELFLKYIK
+420 EKKEKELFLQYIK
-433 IEQE
+433 KEQE

>member
-1 MYNYIPYIKS
+1 
-11 GQIEIFIILIKLVSK
+11 
-26 TILFKIL
+26 
-33 EYNNYMHFLQTSD
+33 MHFLQTSD

-54 NTSILEDQ
+54 NTSLLDDQ
-62 KQILNQIIT
+62 KEILNQIIS
-71 QIEIASK
+71 QIAAASQE
-78 NGNEYDALLI
+78 GNEYDALLI

-112 LSNKFPKLQVF
+112 LSNKFPKLNVF

-142 KKANIHFCTD
+142 RKANIHICTD
-152 LSDIENPVILTS
+152 LSDIQKPVIITS
-164 AKDDSEK
+164 AKNESEK

-179 LEAYAFADLRRQ
+179 LEAYSFADLRRQ

-199 ESIEKTHKN
+199 EIIKENHKN
-208 YDECLSV
+208 FDDCLSV

-242 TKLFEKFDYTALGHI
+242 TTLFEDFDYTALGHI
-257 HSYQPCGTKNNIFYS
+257 HSYQPCGKKNNIYYS

-293 TVSKNQKPEIKKI
+293 TLTKNQKPVVKKI

-316 ITGSYADY
+316 ITGSFADY
-324 YGKNA
+324 FGKNS
-329 KEELIEPYKNDYIV
+329 KDELIEHYKNDYII
-343 FICTDDILPD
+343 FICTDDVLPD

-363 PFIRSFRMEEK
+363 PFIKSFRMEEREK
-374 ERNNSTNFA
+374 GQNNNSA
-383 EERLARQSII
+383 EERIARQNII
-393 EEFES
+393 EEFET
-398 KPENLFEKFLE
+398 KPENLFNKFLE
-409 DINANT
+409 DINA
-415 KDEEL
+415 KIQDKEL
-420 EKKEKELFLKYIK
+420 ETKEKELFLQYIK
-433 IEQE
+433 KEQE

>member
-1 MYNYIPYIKS
+1 
-11 GQIEIFIILIKLVSK
+11 
-26 TILFKIL
+26 
-33 EYNNYMHFLQTSD
+33 MHFLQTSD

-54 NTSILEDQ
+54 NTSLLDDQ
-62 KQILNQIIT
+62 KEILNQIIS
-71 QIEIASK
+71 QIATASQE
-78 NGNEYDALLI
+78 GNEYDALLI

-112 LSNKFPKLQVF
+112 LSNKFPKLNVF

-142 KKANIHFCTD
+142 RKANIHICTD
-152 LSDIENPVILTS
+152 LSDIQKPVIITS
-164 AKDDSEK
+164 AKNESEK

-179 LEAYAFADLRRQ
+179 LEAYSFADLRRQ

-199 ESIEKTHKN
+199 EIIKENHKN
-208 YDECLSV
+208 FDDCLSV

-242 TKLFEKFDYTALGHI
+242 TTLFENFDYTALGHI
-257 HSYQPCGTKNNIFYS
+257 HSYQPCGKKNNIFYS

-293 TVSKNQKPEIKKI
+293 TITKNQKPEVKKI

-316 ITGSYADY
+316 ITGSFADY
-324 YGKNA
+324 VGKNS
-329 KEELIEPYKNDYIV
+329 KDELIEPYKNDYII
-343 FICTDDILPD
+343 FICTDDVLPD

-363 PFIRSFRMEEK
+363 PFIKSFRMEEREK
-374 ERNNSTNFA
+374 GQNNNSA
-383 EERLARQSII
+383 EERIARQNII

-398 KPENLFEKFLE
+398 KPENLFNKFLE
-409 DINANT
+409 DINA
-415 KDEEL
+415 KIQDKEL
-420 EKKEKELFLKYIK
+420 ETKEKELFLQYIK
-433 IEQE
+433 KEQE

>member
-1 MYNYIPYIKS
+1 
-11 GQIEIFIILIKLVSK
+11 
-26 TILFKIL
+26 
-33 EYNNYMHFLQTSD
+33 MHFLQTSD

-54 NTSILEDQ
+54 NTSLLDDQ
-62 KQILNQIIT
+62 KEILNQIIF
-71 QIEIASK
+71 QIAAASQE
-78 NGNEYDALLI
+78 GNEYDALLI

-112 LSNKFPKLQVF
+112 LSNKFPKLNVF

-142 KKANIHFCTD
+142 RKANIHICTD
-152 LSDIENPVILTS
+152 LSDIQKPVIITS
-164 AKDDSEK
+164 SKNESEK

-179 LEAYAFADLRRQ
+179 LEAYSFADLRHQ

-199 ESIEKTHKN
+199 EIIKENHKN
-208 YDECLSV
+208 FDDCLSV

-242 TKLFEKFDYTALGHI
+242 TTLFENFDYTALGHI
-257 HSYQPCGTKNNIFYS
+257 HSYQPCGKKNNIFYS

-293 TVSKNQKPEIKKI
+293 TLTKNQKPEVKKI

-316 ITGSYADY
+316 ITGSFADY
-324 YGKNA
+324 FGKNS
-329 KEELIEPYKNDYIV
+329 KDELIEPYKNDYII
-343 FICTDDILPD
+343 FICTDDVLPD

-363 PFIRSFRMEEK
+363 PFIKSFRMEEREK
-374 ERNNSTNFA
+374 GQNNNSA
-383 EERLARQSII
+383 EERIARQNII
-393 EEFES
+393 EEFET
-398 KPENLFEKFLE
+398 KPENLFNKFLE
-409 DINANT
+409 DINA
-415 KDEEL
+415 KIQDKEL
-420 EKKEKELFLKYIK
+420 ETKEKELFLQYIK
-433 IEQE
+433 KEQE